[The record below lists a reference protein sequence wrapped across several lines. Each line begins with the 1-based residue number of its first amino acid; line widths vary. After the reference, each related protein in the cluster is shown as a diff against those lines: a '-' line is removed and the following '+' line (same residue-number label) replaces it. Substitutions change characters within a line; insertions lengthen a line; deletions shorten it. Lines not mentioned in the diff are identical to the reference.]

1 MRPHSCT
8 SSVLQLLLI
17 SLSHSNN
24 PNDNSWSGSSQW
36 SCVMFTGLSHASSSL
51 ISNIVKTHSLLYSL
65 SVIKKIIAGLGQ
77 QLDRS
82 SCRKILNERA
92 VNLSAELSFKLVC
105 ICWQCFSWFWFGCLV
120 LSNCTGE
127 LLLSVQLLPP
137 RVQFLFYWCYSN
149 EYWEPLLRT
158 ELPDS
163 KTIPFWVNELNL
175 KESCAD
181 FV

>member
-1 MRPHSCT
+1 MRPCSCT
-8 SSVLQLLLI
+8 SRVLQLLLV

-24 PNDNSWSGSSQW
+24 HNDNSWSGSSQW
-36 SCVMFTGLSHASSSL
+36 SFVMVTGLSHTSSSL
-51 ISNIVKTHSLLYSL
+51 ISNIVKTYSLLHNL
-65 SVIKKIIAGLGQ
+65 RVIKKIIVGLGQ
-77 QLDRS
+77 QLDHS

-92 VNLSAELSFKLVC
+92 VNLSAELSFKLVY
-105 ICWQCFSWFWFGCLV
+105 ICWQCFSWFCFVCLF

-127 LLLSVQLLPP
+127 LLLSVQLFPS

-163 KTIPFWVNELNL
+163 KNVPFWVNELNL